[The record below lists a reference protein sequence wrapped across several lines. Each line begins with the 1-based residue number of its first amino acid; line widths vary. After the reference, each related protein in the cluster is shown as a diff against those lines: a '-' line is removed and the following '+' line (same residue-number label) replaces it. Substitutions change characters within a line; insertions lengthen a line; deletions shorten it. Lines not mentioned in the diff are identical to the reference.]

1 MSKQNDEDVEEG
13 IKVILVGETGTG
25 KTSLINS
32 AMGKK
37 FQDDHKSTMYCSYVN
52 LKKVIEDKE
61 YNLNLWDT
69 IGQEK
74 FRSLTKVFFKNSG
87 IVIFVFDITDK
98 PSFDDLNYWYKT
110 VDEELGDKPV
120 KGLAA
125 NKLDLFDNQA
135 VDDNTIKDYA
145 SQKGIK
151 FQYTTATNPANFN
164 KLLEDLL
171 VEYLTTRISEDR
183 RNALGKKLT
192 AKKVE
197 TKKKKCC

>member
-135 VDDNTIKDYA
+135 VDDNTIKEYA

>member
-1 MSKQNDEDVEEG
+1 
-13 IKVILVGETGTG
+13 
-25 KTSLINS
+25 
-32 AMGKK
+32 
-37 FQDDHKSTMYCSYVN
+37 MYCSYVN

-125 NKLDLFDNQA
+125 NKLDLFDNQT
-135 VDDNTIKDYA
+135 VDDNTIKEYA

-192 AKKVE
+192 AKKAE

>member
-1 MSKQNDEDVEEG
+1 MKQNDEDTEEG
-13 IKVILVGETGTG
+13 IKVILVGESGTG

-32 AMGKK
+32 AIGKK

-135 VDDNTIKDYA
+135 VDDNTIKEYA

>member
-32 AMGKK
+32 ALGKK

-125 NKLDLFDNQA
+125 NKLDLFDDQA
-135 VDDNTIKDYA
+135 VDDNTIKEYA